1 MSIFMQH
8 GWQVHDFGFTKSMK
22 TQPWNSTAFCNF
34 FTGKS
39 QGLNEYS
46 EQESK
51 ADNILNLK
59 SMYIDGT

>member
-1 MSIFMQH
+1 MDGRFMN
-8 GWQVHDFGFTKSMK
+8 GFGFTKSMK

-39 QGLNEYS
+39 QGFNKYS
-46 EQESK
+46 EHESK

>member
-1 MSIFMQH
+1 MQH

-22 TQPWNSTAFCNF
+22 TQPWNSFCNF

-39 QGLNEYS
+39 QGFNEYS

-51 ADNILNLK
+51 ADILNLK